1 MKAKVLSNYMKD
13 CRWYGWTPTFAGLKA
28 YASNEYWG
36 KRLRWLDSAP
46 VCLAGVGK
54 R

>member
-1 MKAKVLSNYMKD
+1 MNARVLMAYMRD
-13 CRWYGWTPTFAGLKA
+13 CKQYGWTPTIAGLKA

-36 KRLRWLDSAP
+36 RRLRWLDSAP
-46 VCLAGVGK
+46 VSLAGVGK